1 MMAEFNEMHF
11 TQQQEIRV
19 EHTATPLKAAL
30 GLSCATV
37 TALRTVVQGSRVNNC
52 PVLSGKELLGLC

>member
-11 TQQQEIRV
+11 TQQQEIQV
-19 EHTATPLKAAL
+19 EHTATPLKA
-30 GLSCATV
+30 V
-37 TALRTVVQGSRVNNC
+37 TALCTVVQGSRVNNC